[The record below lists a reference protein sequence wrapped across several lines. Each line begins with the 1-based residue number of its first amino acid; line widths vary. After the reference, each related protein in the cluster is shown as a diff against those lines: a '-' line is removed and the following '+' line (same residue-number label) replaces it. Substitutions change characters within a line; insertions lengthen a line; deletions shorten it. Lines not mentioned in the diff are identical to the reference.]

1 MASSS
6 RSILLGATGLGIDG
20 GIACVTRCIARAL
33 DEEIEHGRLA
43 RSDRVLLLDATPPP
57 APWCGEQALAHG
69 SKQRFAW
76 QLWRALRRHRHD
88 LVLVDH
94 LGLARI
100 FRFPVPGFPPRYAIF
115 VHGGELV
122 AAGAGSRRWGLRNA
136 RLLLTNSR
144 FTANAVQRLLPE
156 VEACL
161 RVVPL
166 CVDPQKLAVWE
177 AREVAEPA
185 PVPREPA
192 ALIVGRL
199 WSAERG
205 KGHDALLEAW
215 PEVVRR
221 CPAAEL
227 WIAGNGDDLERLRA
241 KGRAAGIADRVRF
254 LGRVSDEELG
264 LLYRRASVYAMP
276 SRQEGFGLVYAEA
289 MWHGTPCIGS
299 RADAAGE
306 VIGDGEMGL
315 LVPYADP
322 GALATAL
329 IDLLGNRD
337 RRDRMGNAARS
348 HARQYFTYSR
358 FRRDLLRALG
368 LHD

>member
-1 MASSS
+1 MDGAP

-33 DEEIEHGRLA
+33 DEEIERGRLE
-43 RSDRVLLLDATPPP
+43 RSDRVLLLDAAPPP
-57 APWCGEQALAHG
+57 APWRGEQSLAHG
-69 SKQRFAW
+69 SKRRFAW
-76 QLWRALRRHRHD
+76 QLWRELRRHRHD

-100 FRFPVPGFPPRYAIF
+100 FRLPLPGFPPRYAIF
-115 VHGGELV
+115 VHGGELL
-122 AAGAGSRRWGLRNA
+122 AAVAGSRRWGLRRA
-136 RLLLTNSR
+136 LLLLTNSR
-144 FTANAVQRLLPE
+144 FTANSVRRLLPE
-156 VEACL
+156 VEAHL

-166 CVDPQKLAVWE
+166 CVDPEKVAVWE
-177 AREVAEPA
+177 VLEAAEPA
-185 PVPREPA
+185 PAPRAPA

-199 WSAERG
+199 WSTERG

-227 WIAGNGDDLERLRA
+227 WIAGSGDDLERLQA

-264 LLYRRASVYAMP
+264 RLYRRASVYAMP

-299 RADAAGE
+299 TADAAGE
-306 VIGDGEMGL
+306 LIDDGKTGL
-315 LVPYADP
+315 LVPYADA

-337 RRDRMGNAARS
+337 RREKMGEAARA
-348 HARQYFTYSR
+348 HARAHFVYPC
-358 FRRDLLRALG
+358 FRRDLLRALRSG
-368 LHD
+368 V